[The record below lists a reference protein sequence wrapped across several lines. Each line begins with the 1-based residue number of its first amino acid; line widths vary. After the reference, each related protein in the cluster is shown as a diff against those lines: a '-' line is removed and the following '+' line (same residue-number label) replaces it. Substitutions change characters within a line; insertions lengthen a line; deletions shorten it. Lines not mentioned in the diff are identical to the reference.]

1 MREHTLSHLGDRRDQ
16 SCRSHKGDLSH
27 LSDAALLRDLG
38 ALVAQDR
45 LTTAAVLAHIAEVDA
60 RRLYVSEGYSSMH
73 EFCVG
78 ALRLSEDAA
87 FKRIQAGRIARR
99 FPAIFEGL
107 ADGRFHLAGICL
119 LAPHLTPD
127 NSEDLLRAAECRRKS
142 EIEQMLVRRFS
153 RARVSPVLQACQ
165 VVSGSGD
172 VCATSLAPGQVD
184 VSCERDANLTSID
197 DGEGTVAGSS
207 VVRRMLRLNVHDS
220 TYEKLRY
227 AQSLLSHAVPNG
239 DISEVLDRALDALI
253 TQLEK
258 RKFGGGPRQRAP
270 RENGL
275 GKGGEYSSG
284 ANGSGA
290 SDVAG
295 FNARDRFIPARVR
308 RDVWE
313 RDQGR
318 CTFVSA
324 SGHRCDARR
333 FLEFDHIQPIARG
346 GEATV
351 EGLRLRCRA
360 HNHYEAERA
369 FGREFMEAKRREAR
383 QARAAAAVA
392 RETT

>member
-1 MREHTLSHLGDRRDQ
+1 
-16 SCRSHKGDLSH
+16 
-27 LSDAALLRDLG
+27 
-38 ALVAQDR
+38 
-45 LTTAAVLAHIAEVDA
+45 
-60 RRLYVSEGYSSMH
+60 
-73 EFCVG
+73 
-78 ALRLSEDAA
+78 
-87 FKRIQAGRIARR
+87 
-99 FPAIFEGL
+99 
-107 ADGRFHLAGICL
+107 
-119 LAPHLTPD
+119 
-127 NSEDLLRAAECRRKS
+127 
-142 EIEQMLVRRFS
+142 
-153 RARVSPVLQACQ
+153 
-165 VVSGSGD
+165 
-172 VCATSLAPGQVD
+172 
-184 VSCERDANLTSID
+184 
-197 DGEGTVAGSS
+197 
-207 VVRRMLRLNVHDS
+207 MLRLNVHDS

-258 RKFGGGPRQRAP
+258 RKFGGGPRKRAP

-295 FNARDRFIPARVR
+295 FNARGRYIPAHVR
-308 RDVWE
+308 RAVWE

-346 GEATV
+346 GAATV

-360 HNHYEAERA
+360 HNQYEAERA
-369 FGREFMEAKRREAR
+369 FGKEFMEEKRREAR
-383 QARAAAAVA
+383 LARNGDRADHAGVAVETSATAEARAAAEVA
-392 RETT
+392 REVTEDVVSALRGLGCRIQEARRAAEFTEALGDVPLDERLRAALTFVGRRVNTSPTSGGSA